1 MSYNCIKGEHGLWT
15 IKIKV
20 SDGIEIIRGVTKI
33 CDAELRKSFK
43 SASVIYSYKKEK
55 RQRMLGWVECICG
68 QGEAGSGAKL
78 PNNLPGLLW
87 LPSSSHIL
95 LYFHLRMYFSQLYK
109 DIKNTAC
116 KKEAMNNLKV
126 DSQVDYMNYL
136 YYFYY

>member
-1 MSYNCIKGEHGLWT
+1 
-15 IKIKV
+15 
-20 SDGIEIIRGVTKI
+20 
-33 CDAELRKSFK
+33 
-43 SASVIYSYKKEK
+43 
-55 RQRMLGWVECICG
+55 MLGWVECICG

-87 LPSSSHIL
+87 LPPSSHIL
-95 LYFHLRMYFSQLYK
+95 LYFHFKNVLFS
-109 DIKNTAC
+109 DIQRHQTLC

>member
-1 MSYNCIKGEHGLWT
+1 
-15 IKIKV
+15 
-20 SDGIEIIRGVTKI
+20 
-33 CDAELRKSFK
+33 
-43 SASVIYSYKKEK
+43 
-55 RQRMLGWVECICG
+55 MLGWVECICG

-87 LPSSSHIL
+87 LPPSSHIL

-136 YYFYY
+136 YYFYHLY

>member
-1 MSYNCIKGEHGLWT
+1 
-15 IKIKV
+15 
-20 SDGIEIIRGVTKI
+20 
-33 CDAELRKSFK
+33 
-43 SASVIYSYKKEK
+43 
-55 RQRMLGWVECICG
+55 MLGGVECICG

-87 LPSSSHIL
+87 LPPSSHIL

-126 DSQVDYMNYL
+126 DSQVDCRNYL
-136 YYFYY
+136 YYFYYLY